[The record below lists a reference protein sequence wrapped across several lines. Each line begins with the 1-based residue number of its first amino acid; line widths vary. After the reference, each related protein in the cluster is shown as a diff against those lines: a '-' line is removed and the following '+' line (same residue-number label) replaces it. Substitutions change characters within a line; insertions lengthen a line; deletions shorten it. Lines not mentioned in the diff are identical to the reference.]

1 MLQARDVMQLEDG
14 ERLRAVIR
22 CHAAFVIPGLIGAAL
37 LIALPFFFLFPLIK
51 LGFIGATLISVSL
64 GGGLYLALKTLMLWD
79 ANALVVSDRR
89 VVCVRQSGLW
99 SRAVTE
105 WPLLGL
111 TVTVE
116 RQGIPDAVF
125 RTGSLLFL
133 GRGSEIPSAFGPI
146 ASPERVAELLARL
159 RDAGNA
165 GFKLKEI

>member
-1 MLQARDVMQLEDG
+1 MQLEEG

-22 CHAAFVIPGLIGAAL
+22 CHAASAIPGLAGAAL

-51 LGFIGATLISVSL
+51 LGFIGAALISISL

-89 VVCVRQSGLW
+89 VVCVRQHGLW

-111 TVTVE
+111 TVSVE
-116 RQGIPDAVF
+116 RRGLPDAVF
-125 RTGSLLFL
+125 RTGTLLFI
-133 GRGSEIPSAFGPI
+133 GRASSASVDFGPI
-146 ASPERVAELLARL
+146 AFPERVADLLTGL